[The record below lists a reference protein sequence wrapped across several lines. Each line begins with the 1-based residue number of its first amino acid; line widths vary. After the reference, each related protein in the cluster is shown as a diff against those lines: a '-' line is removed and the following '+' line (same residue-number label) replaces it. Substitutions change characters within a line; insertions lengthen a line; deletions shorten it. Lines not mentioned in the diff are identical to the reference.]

1 MPIEKDRTK
10 FHAKSDSTHR
20 NRHHC
25 ACVDSTGV
33 LCAIATKD
41 YATSK
46 PPAEIQSLIDSHI
59 NGFNTH
65 DNNLFFMVFGDTA
78 IIIAG
83 IAPYRWLNPNAPG
96 K

>member
-1 MPIEKDRTK
+1 MPNPTRR
-10 FHAKSDSTHR
+10 A
-20 NRHHC
+20 
-25 ACVDSTGV
+25 
-33 LCAIATKD
+33 AIATTALALTAPVSFAQSPPKTTG
-41 YATSK
+41 TSK